1 MLTYSRTINSSDSGI
16 AEWKGQH
23 RYHSRSDFQRSGF
36 LNCSATA
43 FFSFLS
49 FFFLNNKFITF
60 KSRIITVLAT
70 ISSHL
75 LLISLVESVPSKRTG
90 PAREIF
96 KSYVHSISVTKQL

>member
-1 MLTYSRTINSSDSGI
+1 VERAAQVSQQVRFPKKWLF
-16 AEWKGQH
+16 E
-23 RYHSRSDFQRSGF
+23 
-36 LNCSATA
+36 LLCSCIL
-43 FFSFLS
+43 FFFFFFF

-60 KSRIITVLAT
+60 KSGIITVLAT

-75 LLISLVESVPSKRTG
+75 LLISFVESVPSKRTG